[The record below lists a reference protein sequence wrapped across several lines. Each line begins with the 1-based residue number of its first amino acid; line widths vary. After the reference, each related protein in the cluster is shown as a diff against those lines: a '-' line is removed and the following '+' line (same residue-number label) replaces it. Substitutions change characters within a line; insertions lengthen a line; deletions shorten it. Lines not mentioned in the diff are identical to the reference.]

1 MTQKRK
7 TPTRSRSTRKTK
19 SRRVSTRSS
28 MPWTQIVIAF
38 VVAVMAAFGYNLYNN
53 TSSSSDPQVL
63 PPNSPTQSPPKSNNP
78 TKPTPNQSNSGT
90 GSASLKI
97 ASWNLYNFGNTKQ
110 PQAMQKIA
118 DILSPF
124 DVAALQEIST
134 SAAGAQGIA
143 QLAALLNE
151 SGNKWDYIISDRTSG
166 EGSERYAYLWKTSKA
181 TLIGKPFLTQAQSLD
196 EKIDREPFMARF
208 KFNKNNNTTQPDLL
222 IANYHAVPVTKK
234 PEQEII
240 LLSALHDAYT
250 KDNLL
255 VVGDF
260 NLEQNHNAFKPL
272 KAMGYEACLFDQK
285 TSIKLTNVGGEYL
298 SQPYDNLFY
307 ETNALTKLRSGIVDF
322 VPDMPNLAAARQVSD
337 HLPVWCELK
346 VR

>member
-1 MTQKRK
+1 
-7 TPTRSRSTRKTK
+7 
-19 SRRVSTRSS
+19 
-28 MPWTQIVIAF
+28 
-38 VVAVMAAFGYNLYNN
+38 MAAFGYNLYN
-53 TSSSSDPQVL
+53 TPSDPKVL
-63 PPNSPTQSPPKSNNP
+63 PPNPPTQSPPASN
-78 TKPTPNQSNSGT
+78 KPTPNKPTTNQSAGT
-90 GSASLKI
+90 SSASLKI
-97 ASWNLYNFGNTKQ
+97 VSWNLYNFGNTKQ

-118 DILSPF
+118 DVLNPF

-134 SAAGAQGIA
+134 GTAGAQGIA
-143 QLAALLNE
+143 QLVELLNQNG
-151 SGNKWDYIISDRTSG
+151 SKWDYTISDRTSG
-166 EGSERYAYLWKTSKA
+166 NGSERYAYLWKTSKA
-181 TLIGKPFLTQAQSLD
+181 TLIGKPFLTQTQNLD

-208 KFNKNNNTTQPDLL
+208 KCNKNTTTQPDLL

-240 LLSALHDAYT
+240 LLSALHNAYT

-272 KAMGYEACLFDQK
+272 KATGYEACLVDQK
-285 TSIKLTNVGGEYL
+285 TSLKLTNVGGEYL

-307 ETNALTKLRSGIVDF
+307 ETNTLTKLRSGIVDF
-322 VPDMPNLAAARQVSD
+322 VPDMPTLAAARQISD

-346 VR
+346 VRWYSYILLPHTPKYYLKTNL